1 MSSPG
6 FSVSVNDTTG
16 LYASYINSITSVVL
30 AAAAEW
36 QKFLLNTA
44 SIEISVA
51 IVDTSS
57 GRADG
62 GSLSSGYVGPFGG
75 FDLFQAGAAYELE
88 TGIDPNG
95 STADILIQI
104 DPAYLTGELWFDPTP
119 ATNDDI
125 PFDRTDAL
133 SVMIHEIGHG
143 LGFNGWRDWST
154 GALPDDYLSTFDQ
167 FVIVSGGVP
176 YFTGPNAR
184 AAYGGN
190 VPLTIGNLFHYG
202 NEFGPGADLVDAG
215 LMNGVYFYRGE
226 RYAIS
231 ELDIAIL
238 ADTGLSVTAPVDPGA
253 PVGYS
258 DQYIVAANGALSIT
272 AAFGVLANDRDAD
285 GDALTASLATAATHG
300 TVSVNADGSFLYTPD
315 IGYTGN
321 DSFTY
326 IAGDGGLQSAA
337 TTVDIV
343 VGDIDALT
351 RPDQLISELYVGY
364 YNRAA
369 DPDGLAYWVANYT
382 TPPSQ
387 TANGD
392 NPFYFDIGHTSA
404 SFADPGQAETIALYP
419 FLANPQAATY
429 PDVVAFVI
437 DAYSNLFGRTVD
449 GADQGVQYWSTSIAK
464 SVGIPVPIFGDPVV
478 DQTGPVQ
485 AANALIAL
493 IFGAQGP
500 DALTIANKVVV
511 SLYYLDQLV
520 EHEVAFTFPSAYDAL
535 GGVTAD
541 PASVFAAQ
549 AGINAFIDASA
560 PPLMGIPR
568 SVDADLAI
576 L

>member
-1 MSSPG
+1 MLTPG

-16 LYASYINSITSVVL
+16 LYASYVNSIASVVL

-36 QKFLLNTA
+36 QKFLVNTA
-44 SIEISVA
+44 SIEISVL
-51 IVDTSS
+51 IIGTSS

-95 STADILIQI
+95 SVADIQIQI
-104 DPAYLTGELWFDPTP
+104 DPAYLTGELWFDATP
-119 ATNDDI
+119 ATSNDI
-125 PFDRTDAL
+125 PVDRTDAL

-184 AAYGGN
+184 AVYGGD

-202 NEFGPGADLVDAG
+202 NEFGPGADLVDGG

-231 ELDIAIL
+231 ELDAAIL
-238 ADTGLSVTAPVDPGA
+238 ADTGLSVIAPADPGA

-258 DQYIVAANGALSIT
+258 DQYIVAANGTLSVT

-285 GDALTASLATAATHG
+285 GDSLTASLSSNAAHG
-300 TVSVNADGSFLYTPD
+300 SVSIGADGSFTYTPTA
-315 IGYTGN
+315 GYVGN
-321 DSFTY
+321 DSFNYT
-326 IAGDGGLQSAA
+326 AADGTSQSAS
-337 TTVDIV
+337 TTVDII

-351 RPDQLISELYVGY
+351 RPDQVISQLYVGY
-364 YNRAA
+364 YNRAP
-369 DPDGLAYWVANYT
+369 DPGGLEYWIGSFT

-387 TANGD
+387 SSGGV
-392 NPFYFDIGHTSA
+392 NPFFYDVGHTSA

-419 FLANPQAATY
+419 FLASPQAANY
-429 PDVVAFVI
+429 SDVVAFVV
-437 DAYSNLFGRTVD
+437 DAYANLFGRTVD

-464 SVGIPVPIFGDPVV
+464 SIGIAVPTFGDPIV
-478 DQTGPVQ
+478 DQTQALQ
-485 AANALIAL
+485 AAKALIAL

-500 DALTIANKVVV
+500 DALTIANKVAV
-511 SLYYLDQLV
+511 SLYYLDQLI
-520 EHEVAFTFPSAYDAL
+520 EHDVAFNLPSAYDAL
-535 GGVTAD
+535 DGVSAD
-541 PASVFAAQ
+541 PASVFVAQ
-549 AGINAFIDASA
+549 SDINAFIDAAA
-560 PPLMGIPR
+560 PPLMGIPQ
-568 SVDADLAI
+568 SSDADMAML
-576 L
+576 